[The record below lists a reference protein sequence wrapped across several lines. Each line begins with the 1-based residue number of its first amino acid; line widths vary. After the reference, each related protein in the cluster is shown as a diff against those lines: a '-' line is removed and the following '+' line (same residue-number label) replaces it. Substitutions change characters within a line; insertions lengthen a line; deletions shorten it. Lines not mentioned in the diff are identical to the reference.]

1 MALSDSSRGS
11 QTPSEPKIN
20 ANFEFLDSLL
30 ESPGLPLKSGPV
42 EDFPYVN
49 IQDDSGNFKPMYF

>member
-1 MALSDSSRGS
+1 LAQIMALSDSSRGS

-30 ESPGLPLKSGPV
+30 EILKHIIC
-42 EDFPYVN
+42 DN
-49 IQDDSGNFKPMYF
+49 LKK